1 MAVLGQIRQRSF
13 FLIIVIGMAL
23 FAFVISGVFDGN
35 TSSAPTD
42 PIAVVNEEEVE
53 LTFFRQMVEQAERS
67 YNFSTMQAVNS
78 VWDEMIRLTIFKQ
91 EFDLLGIDA
100 GKEQIEMI
108 LSKDERIVQDQ
119 RFQNE
124 SGLFDFGVFT
134 DFVNSLRLENPQAYQ
149 NWRSQEE
156 SIVALAKENIYY
168 DLIKSSSGFTELEGE
183 DAYHLENDKVNIN
196 FVSIPFTEVPDSLFK
211 ISRSDIS
218 RYVNQNKEKFELEAS
233 RKVKY
238 VVFPELATDEDKS
251 KIRANLD
258 KLKESRVEYND
269 VSKLN
274 DTIEGLKTTQNITE
288 FIEQHSEVSFDSIY
302 RAKGTLA
309 NDYADILFELK
320 KGDVF
325 GPYEDG
331 EQFKISRFIDRK
343 NGGSIRAS
351 HILVSYE
358 GASRASA
365 QTTRSKEEAQK
376 MANKYYREAR
386 RNPDDFSELA
396 IQYSDGPSSSMGG
409 DLGFFQEGTMT
420 DKFFEF
426 CNGSRVGRIGIV
438 ETEFGFHI
446 IKVTDKE
453 DIVLIADVVKQIVPS
468 RETSNEIFQKTTQ
481 FEMESINRKD
491 FHATAQKYGYEIKEV
506 DQVNIL
512 DENLPSIQRQRNLVQ
527 WLFNDGTRIDD
538 IKRFSLTNGGYVVAQ
553 LTDIIPEGSINI
565 DTIKEEVT
573 QEIIKKSKA
582 DYLLEMYNSYS
593 SLDSLSK
600 VIGKEIE
607 TASALTQKNNV
618 LPGAGS
624 EPYVIGVAFA
634 MELNQ
639 PSAIIRGNKGVYMIE
654 VSSKE
659 IAENLES
666 YQAYANV
673 LKIEENNRISSVIYN
688 ALKSAAK
695 IEDNR
700 PVYYKVINKLI
711 HHK

>member
-35 TSSAPTD
+35 ISSAPTD

-78 VWDEMIRLTIFKQ
+78 VWDEMIRLTVFKQ

-124 SGLFDFGVFT
+124 SGLFDFGIFT

-156 SIVALAKENIYY
+156 SIIALAKENIYY

-211 ISRSDIS
+211 ISSSDIIE
-218 RYVNQNKEKFELEAS
+218 YVNQNKEKFELEAS
-233 RKVKY
+233 RKVNY
-238 VVFPELATDEDKS
+238 VLFPELATDEDKS
-251 KIRANLD
+251 RIRANLD
-258 KLKESRVEYND
+258 KLKELSVEYND

-274 DTIEGLKTTQNITE
+274 DTIQGLKTTKNITE
-288 FIEQHSEVSFDSIY
+288 FVEQYSEVPFDSVY

-309 NDYADILFELK
+309 NNYADILFELK
-320 KGDVF
+320 EGDVF

-358 GASRASA
+358 GASRASP
-365 QTTRSKEEAQK
+365 QTTRGKEEAQK
-376 MANKYYREAR
+376 LANKYYREAR

-468 RETSNEIFQKTTQ
+468 EETSNEIFQKTTQ
-481 FEMESINRKD
+481 FEMESINGKD
-491 FHATAQKYGYEIKEV
+491 FRATAQKYGYEIKEV

-538 IKRFSLTNGGYVVAQ
+538 IKRFSLINGGYVVAQ

-565 DTIKEEVT
+565 DAIKEEVT
-573 QEIIKKSKA
+573 QEIIKNRKA
-582 DYLLEMYNSYS
+582 EYLLEMYNSYS
-593 SLDSLSK
+593 SLDSLSEAT
-600 VIGKEIE
+600 GKEIE
-607 TASALTQKNNV
+607 TATAITQKNNV

-634 MELNQ
+634 MELNE

-659 IAENLES
+659 IAKNLES

-673 LKIEENNRISSVIYN
+673 LKVEENNRISSVIYS
-688 ALKSAAK
+688 ALKSAAT

-700 PVYYKVINKLI
+700 PVYY
-711 HHK
+711 

>member
-78 VWDEMIRLTIFKQ
+78 VWDEMIRLTVFKQ

-124 SGLFDFGVFT
+124 SGLFDFGIFT

-168 DLIKSSSGFTELEGE
+168 DLIKSSSGFTEIEGE

-211 ISRSDIS
+211 ISTSDIS

-233 RKVKY
+233 RKVNY
-238 VVFPELATDEDKS
+238 VVFPELATEEDKS
-251 KIRANLD
+251 RIRNNLE
-258 KLKESRVEYND
+258 KLKELRVEYND

-274 DTIEGLKTTQNITE
+274 DTIQGLKTTQNITE
-288 FIEQHSEVSFDSIY
+288 FVEQHSEVPFDSVY

-351 HILVSYE
+351 HILVTYE

-376 MANKYYREAR
+376 MANKFYREAR
-386 RNPDDFSELA
+386 RKPDDFSELA

-420 DKFFEF
+420 DKFFQF
-426 CNGSRVGRIGIV
+426 CNRSRVGRIGIV

-468 RETSNEIFQKTTQ
+468 EETSNEIFQKTTQ
-481 FEMESINRKD
+481 FEMESINRED
-491 FHATAQKYGYEIKEV
+491 FNATAQKYGYEIKEV

-538 IKRFSLTNGGYVVAQ
+538 IKRFSLTKGGYVVAQ
-553 LTDIIPEGSINI
+553 LKDIISEGSINI
-565 DTIKEEVT
+565 DAIKEEVT
-573 QEIIKKSKA
+573 QEILKKSKA
-582 DYLLEMYNSYS
+582 DYLIEMYNSYS
-593 SLDSLSK
+593 SLDSLS
-600 VIGKEIE
+600 VLLGKEIE
-607 TASALTQKNNV
+607 TATALTQKNNV

-624 EPYVIGVAFA
+624 EPYVIGAAFA

-639 PSAIIRGNKGVYMIE
+639 PSAIIKGNNGVYMIE

-673 LKIEENNRISSVIYN
+673 LKIEENNRISSVIYK

-700 PVYYKVINKLI
+700 PVYY
-711 HHK
+711 

>member
-13 FLIIVIGMAL
+13 FLIVVIGMAL

-35 TSSAPTD
+35 NSSAPND

-78 VWDEMIRLTIFKQ
+78 VWDEMIRLTVFKQ
-91 EFDLLGIDA
+91 EFDKLGIDA

-108 LSKDERIVQDQ
+108 LSKDKRIVEDR

-124 SGLFDFGVFT
+124 SGVFDFGIFT
-134 DFVNSLRLENPQAYQ
+134 DFVNNLRIENPQAYQ

-168 DLIKSSSGFTELEGE
+168 DLIKSSFGFTELEGK

-196 FVSIPFTEVPDSLFK
+196 FVSIPFTEVPDSLFE
-211 ISRSDIS
+211 ISTGEII
-218 RYVNQNKEKFELEAS
+218 RYVNQNKDKFKLEAS
-233 RKVKY
+233 RKVNY
-238 VVFPELATDEDKS
+238 VVFPELATEEDKS
-251 KIRANLD
+251 RIRANLD
-258 KLKESRVEYND
+258 ELKELRVEYND

-288 FIEQHSEVSFDSIY
+288 FVEQHSEVPFDSVY

-331 EQFKISRFIDRK
+331 GQFKISRFIDRK

-351 HILVSYE
+351 HILFSYE
-358 GASRASA
+358 GASRAGP
-365 QTTRSKEEAQK
+365 QITRSKEEAQK

-396 IQYSDGPSSSMGG
+396 TQYSDGPSRSMGG

-426 CNGSRVGRIGIV
+426 CNSSRVGRIGIV

-453 DIVLIADVVKQIVPS
+453 DIVLIADIVKQIVPS
-468 RETSNEIFQKTTQ
+468 EETSNEIFQKTTQ
-481 FEMESINRKD
+481 FEMESINSKD

-538 IKRFSLTNGGYVVAQ
+538 IRRFSLTKGGYVVAQ

-565 DTIKEEVT
+565 DAIKEEVT

-582 DYLLEMYNSYS
+582 DYLLEMYNY
-593 SLDSLSK
+593 
-600 VIGKEIE
+600 ITRHG
-607 TASALTQKNNV
+607 V
-618 LPGAGS
+618 L
-624 EPYVIGVAFA
+624 
-634 MELNQ
+634 
-639 PSAIIRGNKGVYMIE
+639 R
-654 VSSKE
+654 
-659 IAENLES
+659 
-666 YQAYANV
+666 
-673 LKIEENNRISSVIYN
+673 
-688 ALKSAAK
+688 
-695 IEDNR
+695 
-700 PVYYKVINKLI
+700 
-711 HHK
+711 

>member
-124 SGLFDFGVFT
+124 SGLFDFGIFT
-134 DFVNSLRLENPQAYQ
+134 DFVNSLRIENPQAYQ

-156 SIVALAKENIYY
+156 SIIALAKENIYY

-196 FVSIPFTEVPDSLFK
+196 FVSIPFNEVPDSLFK
-211 ISRSDIS
+211 ISRSDII

-233 RKVKY
+233 RKVNY
-238 VVFPELATDEDKS
+238 VVFPELATDEDKNR
-251 KIRANLD
+251 IRDNLE
-258 KLKESRVEYND
+258 KLKELRVEYND

-274 DTIEGLKTTQNITE
+274 DTIQGLKTTQNITE
-288 FIEQHSEVSFDSIY
+288 FVEQHSEVPFDSVY

-309 NDYADILFELK
+309 NDYAEILFELK

-365 QTTRSKEEAQK
+365 QTTRSKEEAKK
-376 MANKYYREAR
+376 MANKFYREAR
-386 RNPDDFSELA
+386 RKPDDFSDLA
-396 IQYSDGPSSSMGG
+396 IQYSDGPSSSIGG

-426 CNGSRVGRIGIV
+426 CNRSRVGRIGIV

-468 RETSNEIFQKTTQ
+468 DETSNEIFQKTTQ
-481 FEMESINRKD
+481 FEMESNNGKD
-491 FHATAQKYGYEIKEV
+491 FQATAQKYGYEIKEV

-527 WLFNDGTRIDD
+527 WLFNDQTRIDE
-538 IKRFSLTNGGYVVAQ
+538 IKRFSLTKGGYVVAQ
-553 LTDIIPEGSINI
+553 LTDIISEGSINI
-565 DTIKEEVT
+565 DAIKEEVT

-593 SLDSLSK
+593 SLDSLS
-600 VIGKEIE
+600 VLLGKDIE
-607 TASALTQKNNV
+607 TATALTQKNNV

-624 EPYVIGVAFA
+624 EPYVIGAAFA

-639 PSAIIRGNKGVYMIE
+639 PSAIIKGNNGVYMIE

-688 ALKSAAK
+688 ALKSAAI

-700 PVYYKVINKLI
+700 PVYY
-711 HHK
+711 

>member
-35 TSSAPTD
+35 TSSAPPD

-78 VWDEMIRLTIFKQ
+78 VWDEMIRLTVFKQ

-108 LSKDERIVQDQ
+108 LSKNERIVQDQ

-124 SGLFDFGVFT
+124 SGFFDFGIFT

-156 SIVALAKENIYY
+156 SIIALAKENIYY

-196 FVSIPFTEVPDSLFK
+196 FVSIPFNEVPDSLFK
-211 ISRSDIS
+211 ISRSDII

-233 RKVKY
+233 RKVNY

-251 KIRANLD
+251 RIRANLD
-258 KLKESRVEYND
+258 KLKELSVEYND

-274 DTIEGLKTTQNITE
+274 DTIQGLKTTQNITE
-288 FIEQHSEVSFDSIY
+288 FVEQHSEVPFDSVY
-302 RAKGTLA
+302 RAKGALA
-309 NDYADILFELK
+309 NGYADILFELK

-468 RETSNEIFQKTTQ
+468 EETSNEIFQKTTQ

-553 LTDIIPEGSINI
+553 LTGIIPEGSINI
-565 DTIKEEVT
+565 DAIKEEVT

-593 SLDSLSK
+593 SLDSLSE

-607 TASALTQKNNV
+607 TATALTQKNNV
-618 LPGAGS
+618 LPGVGS

-654 VSSKE
+654 VSSKQ

-700 PVYYKVINKLI
+700 AVYY
-711 HHK
+711 

>member
-78 VWDEMIRLTIFKQ
+78 VWDEMIRLTVFKQ

-124 SGLFDFGVFT
+124 SGFFDFGIFT
-134 DFVNSLRLENPQAYQ
+134 DFVNSLRVENPQAYQ

-156 SIVALAKENIYY
+156 SIIALAKENIYY

-196 FVSIPFTEVPDSLFK
+196 FVNIPFNEVPDSLFK
-211 ISRSDIS
+211 ISNSDII

-233 RKVKY
+233 RKVNY

-251 KIRANLD
+251 RIRANLD
-258 KLKESRVEYND
+258 KLKELSVEYND

-274 DTIEGLKTTQNITE
+274 DTIQGLKTTQNITE
-288 FIEQHSEVSFDSIY
+288 FVEQHSEVPFDSVY
-302 RAKGTLA
+302 RAKGALA

-386 RNPDDFSELA
+386 RKPDDFSELA

-468 RETSNEIFQKTTQ
+468 GETSNEIFQKTTQ

-491 FHATAQKYGYEIKEV
+491 FRATAQKYGYEIKEV

-527 WLFNDGTRIDD
+527 WLFNDGTRIND

-573 QEIIKKSKA
+573 QEIIKNSKA
-582 DYLLEMYNSYS
+582 DYLLEMYNSYI
-593 SLDSLSK
+593 SLDSLSE

-654 VSSKE
+654 VSSRE

-700 PVYYKVINKLI
+700 PVYY
-711 HHK
+711 